1 MPTRQ
6 NPDTSIIADRM
17 MTKELR
23 EKDRAK
29 ILDALDYFPD
39 GAIYTD
45 IATHIGW
52 DDKSK
57 VSRRMKEIL
66 DEKDSPICLTGEK
79 RNTPTNRPA
88 QVYRLLK
95 SGEIAPVLPP
105 KEHYMEGQT
114 TASDHANAIIAR
126 SNLGKLKQ
134 NSLFNSE
141 D

>member
-29 ILDALDYFPD
+29 ILDAMAVLGDC
-39 GAIYTD
+39 IYTD
-45 IATHIGW
+45 IATYNFW
-52 DDKSK
+52 QDKNK
-57 VSRRMKEIL
+57 AARRMKEIL
-66 DEKDSPICLTGEK
+66 DEPNSPICLTGEK
-79 RNTPTNRPA
+79 RNTPENRPA
-88 QVYRLLK
+88 RVYRLLK
-95 SGEIAPVLPP
+95 EGETAPPLPP

-114 TASDHANAIIAR
+114 SAADYASKLLAATKE
-126 SNLGKLKQ
+126 GKLIQ
-134 NSLFNSE
+134 NTLFTTE